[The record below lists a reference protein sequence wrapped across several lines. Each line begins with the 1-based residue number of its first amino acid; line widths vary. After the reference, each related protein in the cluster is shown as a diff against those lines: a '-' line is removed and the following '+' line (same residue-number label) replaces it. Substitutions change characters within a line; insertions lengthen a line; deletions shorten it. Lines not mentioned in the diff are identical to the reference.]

1 MTLTQIYSQY
11 VSISEQL
18 LMKEE
23 ENKRLNNY
31 IDQILQEIEE
41 RAPAFTRQR
50 DDFEKSVEMV
60 SNLSRQLDLAAEEAD
75 TVNIILSS
83 RLWIWILMETW
94 L

>member
-1 MTLTQIYSQY
+1 MFRRCCA
-11 VSISEQL
+11 VSYT
-18 LMKEE
+18 
-23 ENKRLNNY
+23 Y

-75 TVNIILSS
+75 TVNIVLTA
-83 RLWIWILMETW
+83 RPLNLN
-94 L
+94 